1 LDSAPVRC
9 IVFDIGGV
17 LVEIGGVAPM
27 LRWMRN
33 TPDVEG
39 LWHAWLHSAAVRDF
53 ERGRIDAQTF
63 GVRLVAEFELSVG
76 VDEFLRGFET
86 WANAPL
92 PGAHELL
99 RQVRPGV
106 VRAALSNSNAL
117 HWSRIMRDMDFER
130 HFDHPFA
137 SHLIDRIK
145 PDHDAF
151 EHVAE
156 AVGIAPHEILFVDD
170 NRINVDAARAFGMQ
184 AERCVGTVELRAVL
198 LDRGL
203 LVSP

>member
-1 LDSAPVRC
+1 LASAIRC
-9 IVFDIGGV
+9 IVFDVGGV
-17 LVEIGGVAPM
+17 LVEVGGVEPM

-33 TPDVEG
+33 ATDVEG
-39 LWHAWLHSAAVRDF
+39 LWRAWLGSTAVRDF

-63 GVRLVAEFELSVG
+63 AACLVAEFELSVG
-76 VDEFLRGFET
+76 SEEFLRGFVA

-99 RQVRPGV
+99 RQIRPGI
-106 VRAALSNSNAL
+106 VRATLSNTNAL
-117 HWSRIMRDMDFER
+117 HWPRIMRDMDFER

-151 EHVAE
+151 DHVAR
-156 AVGIAPHEILFVDD
+156 AVGVEPREILFVDD
-170 NRINVDAARAFGMQ
+170 NQINVDAARAFGMQ
-184 AERCVGTVELRAVL
+184 AERCVGPAAVRAVL

>member
-1 LDSAPVRC
+1 M
-9 IVFDIGGV
+9 

-33 TPDVEG
+33 ATDVEG
-39 LWHAWLHSAAVRDF
+39 LWRAWLHSAAVRDF
-53 ERGRIDAQTF
+53 ERGRIDEQTF
-63 GVRLVAEFELSVG
+63 GARLVAEFELTVG
-76 VDEFLRGFET
+76 TEEFLRGFAG

-99 RQVRPGV
+99 RQVRPGI
-106 VRAALSNSNAL
+106 VRATLSNSNAL
-117 HWSRIMRDMDFER
+117 HWPRIMREMDFER

-151 EHVAE
+151 EHVAKV
-156 AVGIAPHEILFVDD
+156 VGFAPREILFVDD
-170 NRINVDAARAFGMQ
+170 NQINVDAARTFGMQ
-184 AERCVGTVELRAVL
+184 AERCAGTVELRATL
-198 LDRGL
+198 LDRNL
-203 LVSP
+203 LASP